1 MIGVI
6 VNVLAVAL
14 GGVLGTVFSK
24 KLSTRFTTELNK
36 VFGVCAIGMGI
47 SSVPLMQNMPA
58 VILAVVAGTALGLA
72 CHLGEWISRGGE
84 LMEKPIGKLLG
95 ERNGDDGDGLPREEY
110 LSLLVTAIVLF
121 CSSGT
126 GIYGCLDAGMTGN
139 ATVLLSKSILDFFTA
154 MVFAC
159 NLGAVTSLVAAPQ
172 AAVFF
177 ALFAGAGNSFLD
189 TGSMPAW
196 IEAYPKAGGTVTI
209 LQKAAVSVG
218 QLLLPVCL
226 AFFISRNMSTSNLYL
241 VATAILVIAG
251 IVIARAPFP
260 PLTKAPEKGS
270 VPVDLS
276 LIHI

>member
-6 VNVLAVAL
+6 VNVLTVAL

-95 ERNGDDGDGLPREEY
+95 ERNGDDEDGLPREEY

-126 GIYGCLDAGMTGN
+126 GVYGCLDAGMTGN

-159 NLGAVTSLVAAPQ
+159 NLGAVTSLVRCRRRRCFY
-172 AAVFF
+172 AVFRRQGDLS
-177 ALFAGAGNSFLD
+177 AHDADDDRRLQSLRRLSAHRNGLPHRRDAGLPRGGYDPGDDARDAAERPVDKLHRAASL
-189 TGSMPAW
+189 SAW
-196 IEAYPKAGGTVTI
+196 KKAPLPK
-209 LQKAAVSVG
+209 KAAV
-218 QLLLPVCL
+218 L
-226 AFFISRNMSTSNLYL
+226 AFLRYVNYNE
-241 VATAILVIAG
+241 A
-251 IVIARAPFP
+251 
-260 PLTKAPEKGS
+260 
-270 VPVDLS
+270 D
-276 LIHI
+276 H

>member
-6 VNVLAVAL
+6 VNVLTVAL

-95 ERNGDDGDGLPREEY
+95 ERNGDDEDGLPREEY

-159 NLGAVTSLVAAPQ
+159 NLGAVTSLVAVPQ
-172 AAVFF
+172 AAVMHRFF
-177 ALFAGAGNSFLD
+177 RWRTS
-189 TGSMPAW
+189 T
-196 IEAYPKAGGTVTI
+196 
-209 LQKAAVSVG
+209 
-218 QLLLPVCL
+218 
-226 AFFISRNMSTSNLYL
+226 FISQVICTQLQQPTTF
-241 VATAILVIAG
+241 VAQCLTTTFS
-251 IVIARAPFP
+251 RATHSALIREEFSS
-260 PLTKAPEKGS
+260 S
-270 VPVDLS
+270 VV
-276 LIHI
+276 LI

>member
-1 MIGVI
+1 MISVI

-47 SSVPLMQNMPA
+47 SSVPLMQNMPV

-95 ERNGDDGDGLPREEY
+95 ERNGDDEDGLPREEY

-159 NLGAVTSLVAAPQ
+159 NLGAVTSLVAVPQ
-172 AAVFF
+172 ALTTPTMIGDFKACGGFLLIATGCRIAKMQDFPVADMIPAMVLVMPLS
-177 ALFAGAGNSFLD
+177 ALWTNYIA
-189 TGSMPAW
+189 P
-196 IEAYPKAGGTVTI
+196 
-209 LQKAAVSVG
+209 
-218 QLLLPVCL
+218 LL
-226 AFFISRNMSTSNLYL
+226 
-241 VATAILVIAG
+241 
-251 IVIARAPFP
+251 
-260 PLTKAPEKGS
+260 
-270 VPVDLS
+270 
-276 LIHI
+276 

>member
-58 VILAVVAGTALGLA
+58 VILAVVAGTA

-95 ERNGDDGDGLPREEY
+95 ERNGDDEDDLPREEY
-110 LSLLVTAIVLF
+110 LSLLVTGIVLF

-159 NLGAVTSLVAAPQ
+159 NLPAVTSLVAVPQ

-177 ALFAGAGNSFLD
+177 ALFFAAKAIYPLTTTPMIGDFKACGGVLFIA
-189 TGSMPAW
+189 TGCRIAKMQDFPVADMIPAMVLVMPLSALLHRAASLSAW
-196 IEAYPKAGGTVTI
+196 KKAPLPK
-209 LQKAAVSVG
+209 KAAV
-218 QLLLPVCL
+218 L
-226 AFFISRNMSTSNLYL
+226 AFLRYVNYNETDY
-241 VATAILVIAG
+241 
-251 IVIARAPFP
+251 
-260 PLTKAPEKGS
+260 
-270 VPVDLS
+270 
-276 LIHI
+276 